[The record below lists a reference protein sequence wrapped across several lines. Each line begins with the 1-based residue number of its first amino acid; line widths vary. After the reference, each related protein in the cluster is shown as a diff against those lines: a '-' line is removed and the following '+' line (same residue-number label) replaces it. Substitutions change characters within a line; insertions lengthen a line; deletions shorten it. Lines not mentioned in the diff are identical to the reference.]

1 MALAGPKFGRG
12 GYGSPTLNGS
22 KMRLCGLWTGATVI
36 LHLARA
42 LPQRPW
48 FPLDAKPGFMCAFH
62 VADLT
67 ILPLSVEP

>member
-1 MALAGPKFGRG
+1 MALAGQSLVRWI
-12 GYGSPTLNGS
+12 
-22 KMRLCGLWTGATVI
+22 RLTDSQWLQEASVWIVDWRHNDSA
-36 LHLARA
+36 LARA

-48 FPLDAKPGFMCAFH
+48 FPLDAKPGLLCAFH